1 MISYDLKEL
10 LSYFI
15 NARNNFIMT
24 ELGNYSPDPY
34 WHTPPDSLLGFAP
47 LDVNK
52 QEAYRILVNISIIK
66 VSLTG
71 AH

>member
-1 MISYDLKEL
+1 
-10 LSYFI
+10 
-15 NARNNFIMT
+15 MT

-47 LDVNK
+47 LDVSK
-52 QEAYRILVNISIIK
+52 QEAYRILVNTSIIK